1 MKLTPNHAPLY
12 GESVLSVL
20 LDDEHTIEKD
30 VAHYLV
36 FSGSSQHHLTSTH
49 RIDQNT
55 LQTITP
61 AHNCCETVKVVLCA
75 SKEGF
80 PVSVLAEEN
89 FQYVQ
94 DTAYDMAQFLVSSA
108 GSQEALNAIRIMDN
122 FRVSSDNVALL
133 DKNLTLKVQH
143 LVLPSMWNVLGPD
156 AKLPA
161 SIPRETLMHFAAR
174 LGLSRLA
181 SFLLQQPGGQEAL
194 GIANLDGATPVNL
207 AAQRGFHGLEELF
220 TQQKP
225 DAALPGDVTP
235 VVSSEDYSVRYQRH
249 LNVYMYTINNPQG
262 AECNSMEH
270 NISELQ
276 RYIESHRCEM
286 GTLSTP
292 SHQSQPGLSQP
303 VETVENL
310 RTEEGCKSNSTGIIA
325 QMPAEIP
332 VEQSACLKSA
342 PLESMPVDEEELT
355 DWCPEAKN
363 AKDQGNI
370 TENNIT
376 EPKLEDEAASSEAMS
391 LHLELEG
398 QQEESR
404 LMVDS
409 GNIASN
415 SALVQNASDG
425 ECDKNSL
432 SCDEAHVETTISSE
446 ELESSQVCALTEDA
460 PQGEMM
466 DSVMNVDSGSPD
478 NETIDSVTGLDDV
491 KVEPAPIEGSKSE
504 EVKNHVEL
512 VTDTNILS
520 DDSGSAEEYVQAT
533 DCQLNN
539 GSPPLTEQIAELKV
553 DMELSNDE
561 PSADVD
567 VSHFGAISE
576 TNVEADLEVKSDKM
590 FANSQDLISD
600 SDKECEG
607 VNHKMTEE
615 AETAQNLEM
624 SEMLY
629 SLDDITDYEQT
640 RPTSEGVL
648 LNVLESEPE
657 QNDDQLE
664 MDCLCDDEWSKQV
677 DALLETASDSSLG
690 EDHIVSTEIQ
700 SIVDVNKG
708 AFESEHIEVLSSS
721 DCSSEEEPSWLPV
734 AVESPTA
741 LNEGDGP
748 QGGKR
753 TLAFLSKPTDAVVY
767 PQNQEVLL
775 SIVEEPADYMVN
787 SSSDSEDHFQQNGE
801 PSIVDKEDAWVNED
815 NGLGS
820 EANGKNENFFLRDEK
835 INTIPLDTKAMQ
847 YPTDQKF
854 NTTLDA
860 NGNLETVALKE
871 GLPEDEVDSVQNLPE
886 DLVGFF
892 SELISRESWC
902 PDPAL
907 VQPKQSA
914 STAGYGRL
922 SEQQLVVEC
931 TSSMPVTGGPLCHS
945 DGAISDETTEAAEL
959 FMTVQDGQNVG
970 YEISGV
976 TTNSSTVG
984 DPEPC
989 EVTAA
994 LEADVFLPAGT
1005 VLELKEDNDRQS
1017 LSSTEQRDSRGSTGQ
1032 GDGCTVVCEAEEE
1045 KDSVADV
1052 PARASIFRPAV
1063 RPLSPFRRHSWGPGK
1078 NTGSETEINQRSS
1091 VRMLGDVVK
1100 RPPIHR
1106 RSMSWCP
1113 SEKRCLAMESEISY
1127 RSYSLEG
1134 LVHDNEVTKE
1144 TSHTVESVLRNS
1156 RDPRRGPVVNTDERG
1171 SLVSLTEEEMESDH
1185 SEGSVFENPKLTRAQ
1200 LRSAPLLTKS
1210 ISLQAISPPSI
1221 DSLRSSTS
1229 NSLGPSISEEDNSQV
1244 PPSPTRKD
1252 LEGKGSTKVSRTF
1265 SYLKNKMSSG
1275 KHKNKEKEKTKEKE
1289 VKDKDKKTVNGHVFT
1304 TIIAYRAPQCHQCN
1318 KAVASREAYLCTS
1331 CNAQVHKGCRDSLPS
1346 CNKIKQK
1353 QQKAPQAQDSSTLPT
1368 VVNMRNKTFQPKERP
1383 RSAIILQDDNP
1394 LNAPNRKMPLY
1405 RSLSKSMSI
1414 ANIAG
1419 PAIDETSLASWRVLS
1434 QSTDSLNHI
1443 KQVTESM
1450 ESLTDEDSA
1459 FVLHVP
1465 TGTDVLDGQLMGE
1478 FESDAKELEADSW
1491 SLVVDNNFVCQQK
1504 KEVIKRQ
1511 DVIYELMQTE
1521 MHHLRTLK
1529 IMSEIYSKGMT
1540 KELQFETSTV
1550 ERIFPC
1556 LEDLIDIHTQFF
1568 YRILEKRKESLVANS
1583 DRNFFIKKIGDTLVN
1598 QFSGPSAERMKK
1610 TYGKF
1615 CGQHNDAV
1623 NFCKELLAREK
1634 KFQAFVRK
1642 KMSSSIVRRLG
1653 IQECILLVTQR
1664 ITKYPVI
1671 VQRIIQHTKE
1681 NDDDHADLT
1690 KALAMIKEVI
1700 AAVDNKVS
1708 ECEKKT
1714 RLQEI
1719 HSRTETKAIMR
1730 LKSGQMFAKE
1740 DLIRRKLVH
1749 DGPVML
1755 KNAAGRLK
1763 EVQAVLL
1770 SDVLV
1775 FLQEK
1780 DQKYTFAA
1788 LDQKSTV
1795 VPLQKLIV
1803 REVAHEEKGLF
1814 LISAAAQVPE
1824 MYEVHASSKE
1834 ERTNWMQIIQQTT
1847 STMGQDEDEG
1857 IPSESEEDRRQLES
1871 RAKELKEKLQERD
1884 QQILSLL
1891 EEKLRLYKEM
1901 VETSGH
1907 EEASQSLNTRNFF
1920 RANLEDAPKGES
1932 LLKDAMK
1939 EVETLQNVLSLSFG
1953 GAIGQQ
1959 TASMAEQEGIT
1970 GHISLPRRAETFGG
1984 FDSHQ
1989 MSATKNGEK
1998 DEVEDGQDLR
2008 RTESDS
2014 VLKKGLTS
2022 NLLLPI
2028 RKNEYVLQKV
2038 LSLQQLLLGLQ
2049 AVVVQQDSF
2058 IEDQKQALSERSER
2072 LTRSSLRPNSL
2083 IEQEKQRSLEKHRQ
2097 ELANL
2102 KRQQAQHLEEKKKWE
2117 REWEMREKELGD
2129 QEAKV
2134 ALLNT
2139 ETVKLQKEVEKQR
2152 EELQLRKEEYQ
2163 QDLERLRATQKQLDK
2178 EKEQLKRKEELL
2190 THQRQDRLSH
2200 SDSLSSQAS
2209 DREITTP
2216 VGTLTEGSPS
2226 STKHYCNSLSQE
2238 RLDMHLTK
2246 EDTET
2251 SPSPPCK
2258 DSKQSN
2264 AKNLASQPRNTTS
2277 PTNNPLPPRLL
2288 KLAKPKEKKS
2298 KHRKGK
2304 GHRSG
2309 NLPPEYNPDVLPA
2322 ADGSM
2327 LNQKAPDKKHPAPEL
2342 QGNEEVFY
2350 C

>member
-1 MKLTPNHAPLY
+1 
-12 GESVLSVL
+12 
-20 LDDEHTIEKD
+20 
-30 VAHYLV
+30 
-36 FSGSSQHHLTSTH
+36 
-49 RIDQNT
+49 
-55 LQTITP
+55 
-61 AHNCCETVKVVLCA
+61 
-75 SKEGF
+75 
-80 PVSVLAEEN
+80 
-89 FQYVQ
+89 
-94 DTAYDMAQFLVSSA
+94 
-108 GSQEALNAIRIMDN
+108 
-122 FRVSSDNVALL
+122 
-133 DKNLTLKVQH
+133 
-143 LVLPSMWNVLGPD
+143 MWNVLGPD
-156 AKLPA
+156 SKLPA

-174 LGLSRLA
+174 LGLSKLA

-194 GIANLDGATPVNL
+194 GITNLDGATPVNL

-220 TQQKP
+220 AQQKP
-225 DAALPGDVTP
+225 DAVLPGDVTP
-235 VVSSEDYSVRYQRH
+235 IVSSEDYSVRYQRH

-262 AECNSMEH
+262 AELNSMEH

-276 RYIESHRCEM
+276 RYIQSHRCEM
-286 GTLSTP
+286 DALSIP
-292 SHQSQPGLSQP
+292 SHLPQPELPQP
-303 VETVENL
+303 VEGVGNVRAAEG
-310 RTEEGCKSNSTGIIA
+310 EEGCESNSTCIIA
-325 QMPAEIP
+325 QTPAEIP
-332 VEQSACLKSA
+332 AEQSACLKSM
-342 PLESMPVDEEELT
+342 PQENMPVDEELT
-355 DWCPEAKN
+355 DWCPEARDTKG
-363 AKDQGNI
+363 QENI
-370 TENNIT
+370 TENHIT
-376 EPKLEDEAASSEAMS
+376 EQTLEDGAASYEAMS
-391 LHLELEG
+391 THPELEG

-409 GNIASN
+409 GNTASN
-415 SALVQNASDG
+415 GALAQNASDG
-425 ECDKNSL
+425 ECNKTSL
-432 SCDEAHVETTISSE
+432 SCDQACVETTTTSE
-446 ELESSQVCALTEDA
+446 ELHSSKECALQEDD
-460 PQGEMM
+460 PCGEMT
-466 DSVMNVDSGSPD
+466 DGVVLNVNSVSPD
-478 NETIDSVTGLDDV
+478 GETVDFVKSLNEANA
-491 KVEPAPIEGSKSE
+491 EPALVEESKFE
-504 EVKNHVEL
+504 EAKHHGEL
-512 VTDTNILS
+512 VTDEHALS
-520 DDSGSAEEYVQAT
+520 NDSGSAEEYVQVA
-533 DCQLNN
+533 DCPLSN
-539 GSPPLTEQIAELKV
+539 GCPPLSEQTADVQLG
-553 DMELSNDE
+553 NDE
-561 PSADVD
+561 PSANADS
-567 VSHFGAISE
+567 SHFGPISE
-576 TNVEADLEVKSDKM
+576 ANVEVVSEVKHDQM
-590 FANSQDLISD
+590 FPNSQDLIGD
-600 SDKECEG
+600 SNKEHEG
-607 VNHKMTEE
+607 VTHKMTEG
-615 AETAQNLEM
+615 AEPEQNVGVPKM
-624 SEMLY
+624 PH
-629 SLDDITDYEQT
+629 SLNDVEECEQSL
-640 RPTSEGVL
+640 PTSEGPL
-648 LNVLESEPE
+648 SNALESEPE

-677 DALLETASDSSLG
+677 DALLETAFDSSLS
-690 EDHIVSTEIQ
+690 EDHTVPTEIQ
-700 SIVDVNKG
+700 SIADLKKG
-708 AFESEHIEVLSSS
+708 ASQSECVEVSLSTE
-721 DCSSEEEPSWLPV
+721 CSEEEEPSWLPV
-734 AVESPTA
+734 EPESPTIH
-741 LNEGDGP
+741 NEGYGP
-748 QGGKR
+748 QGAKR
-753 TLAFLSKPTDAVVY
+753 TLEFLFNSTDAVVY
-767 PQNQEVLL
+767 SQNQEVLL
-775 SIVEEPADYMVN
+775 SIVEEPADYMAN
-787 SSSDSEDHFQQNGE
+787 SSSDSEEHSQQNGK
-801 PSIVDKEDAWVNED
+801 PLVVDQEDAWASEREWIW
-815 NGLGS
+815 S
-820 EANGKNENFFLRDEK
+820 EAKGKNENFFLRGGE
-835 INTIPLDTKAMQ
+835 INTLSLDTKAMQ
-847 YPTDQKF
+847 GPADRKF
-854 NTTLDA
+854 STMLDA
-860 NGNLETVALKE
+860 NGNVEAIALKD
-871 GLPEDEVDSVQNLPE
+871 GLQEDEVDGVQKLPE
-886 DLVGFF
+886 DLADIV

-902 PDPAL
+902 PDPTL
-907 VQPKQSA
+907 VQPNQSTSA
-914 STAGYGRL
+914 AEYGRL
-922 SEQQLVVEC
+922 SEQQLVAC
-931 TSSMPVTGGPLCHS
+931 TSSVPVTGDPLCHS
-945 DGAISDETTEAAEL
+945 DGRLSDGTTATADL
-959 FMTVQDGQNVG
+959 FMKVQDGQNIG

-976 TTNSSTVG
+976 TTDTSTVG
-984 DPEPC
+984 DLEPS
-989 EVTAA
+989 EVKSA
-994 LEADVFLPAGT
+994 LEGDIFLPTGA
-1005 VLELKEDNDRQS
+1005 VLELRADNDRSS
-1017 LSSTEQRDSRGSTGQ
+1017 LSSTEQSDSRGSTGQ
-1032 GDGCTVVCEAEEE
+1032 GEACAVVYEAEEE

-1052 PARASIFRPAV
+1052 PTRASIFRPSI

-1078 NTGSETEINQRSS
+1078 NTGSEAEINQRSS
-1091 VRMLGDVVK
+1091 VRMLGDTVK
-1100 RPPIHR
+1100 RPPTHR
-1106 RSMSWCP
+1106 
-1113 SEKRCLAMESEISY
+1113 

-1134 LVHDNEVTKE
+1134 LVHDSEVTKE
-1144 TSHTVESVLRNS
+1144 TSHAVESVLRNS
-1156 RDPRRGPVVNTDERG
+1156 RDPRRAPIISTDERG

-1185 SEGSVFENPKLTRAQ
+1185 SEGSVFENPKLMRVQ
-1200 LRSAPLLTKS
+1200 PHSAPPLTKS
-1210 ISLQAISPPSI
+1210 ISLQAIGPPSTDKPGRSRPKKRI
-1221 DSLRSSTS
+1221 SFSLNISPLLLKPKTVFSLGSSSSDDESHSFRSSTS
-1229 NSLGPSISEEDNSQV
+1229 NSLGPSISEEDYSQM

-1252 LEGKGSTKVSRTF
+1252 LEGKGSTKVYRTF

-1289 VKDKDKKTVNGHVFT
+1289 GKDKDKKTVNGHSFT
-1304 TIIAYRAPQCHQCN
+1304 AILAFRAPQCHQCN
-1318 KAVASREAYLCTS
+1318 KAITSREAYLCTS
-1331 CNAQVHKGCRDSLPS
+1331 CNAQVHKSCRDSLPS

-1383 RSAIILQDDNP
+1383 RSAIILQDDN
-1394 LNAPNRKMPLY
+1394 LLTAPNRKMPLY

-1419 PAIDETSLASWRVLS
+1419 PAIDENSLTTWRVLS

-1459 FVLHVP
+1459 FVLHIP
-1465 TGTDVLDGQLMGE
+1465 TGTDVMDGQLMGE

-1491 SLVVDNNFVCQQK
+1491 SLVVDNSFVCQQK

-1540 KELQFETSTV
+1540 KELQLETSTV

-1568 YRILEKRKESLVANS
+1568 NRILEKRKESLVANS
-1583 DRNFFIKKIGDTLVN
+1583 DRNFFIKKIGDILMN

-1615 CGQHNDAV
+1615 CGQHNEAV

-1708 ECEKKT
+1708 EYEKKT

-1749 DGPVML
+1749 DGPVTL
-1755 KNAAGRLK
+1755 KSSTGRLK

-1770 SDVLV
+1770 SDLLV

-1780 DQKYTFAA
+1780 DQKYNFAT

-1803 REVAHEEKGLF
+1803 REIAHEEKGLF
-1814 LISAAAQVPE
+1814 LISAAAQAPE
-1824 MYEVHASSKE
+1824 MYEVHTSSKE
-1834 ERTNWMQIIQQTT
+1834 ERTNWMQIIQQTA

-1891 EEKLRLYKEM
+1891 EEKLRLYKEIA
-1901 VETSGH
+1901 ETSGH
-1907 EEASQSLNTRNFF
+1907 EEASRSLIARSFF
-1920 RANLEDAPKGES
+1920 RANSEDAPKGES

-1939 EVETLQNVLSLSFG
+1939 EVETLQNALSSSFG

-1959 TASMAEQEGIT
+1959 TAGMSEQEGIT

-2014 VLKKGLTS
+2014 VLKKGLTT
-2022 NLLLPI
+2022 NLLLPM

-2038 LSLQQLLLGLQ
+2038 LTLQQLLLGLQ

-2058 IEDQKQALSERSER
+2058 IEDQKQALSDRSER
-2072 LTRSSLRPNSL
+2072 LTRPSLRTNSL

-2097 ELANL
+2097 ELTNL
-2102 KRQQAQHLEEKKKWE
+2102 KRQQAQHLEEKRKWE
-2117 REWEMREKELGD
+2117 REREVREKELGER
-2129 QEAKV
+2129 EARV
-2134 ALLNT
+2134 ALHDT
-2139 ETVKLQKEVEKQR
+2139 ETARLQMEVEKQR

-2163 QDLERLRATQKQLDK
+2163 QDLERLRTTQKQLDK
-2178 EKEQLKRKEELL
+2178 EKEQLKKKEELL

-2209 DREITTP
+2209 DREVSTSMGALTDGTP
-2216 VGTLTEGSPS
+2216 SL
-2226 STKHYCNSLSQE
+2226 TKHLSSNSLNQE
-2238 RLDMHLTK
+2238 RLDVHLKK

-2251 SPSPPCK
+2251 SSSPPWQ
-2258 DSKQSN
+2258 DSTQSN
-2264 AKNLASQPRNTTS
+2264 AKNLTGQPRNT
-2277 PTNNPLPPRLL
+2277 TNNPLPPRLL

-2309 NLPPEYNPDVLPA
+2309 NLPSEYSSDVLPA
-2322 ADGSM
+2322 ADSST
-2327 LNQKAPDKKHPAPEL
+2327 LHQKVPDKKHPANEL
-2342 QGNEEVFY
+2342 LGNEEVFY

>member
-1 MKLTPNHAPLY
+1 MKLAPDHAPLY

-20 LDDEHTIEKD
+20 LDDEHTVEED

-36 FSGSSQHHLTSTH
+36 FSGSSQHHLTSTQ
-49 RIDQNT
+49 RINQNT
-55 LQTITP
+55 LQTVAP

-80 PVSVLAEEN
+80 PISVLAEEN

-94 DTAYDMAQFLVSSA
+94 DAAYDMAQFLVSSA
-108 GSQEALNAIRIMDN
+108 GSQEALNAIRIIDN

-133 DKNLTLKVQH
+133 DKNLTLEVQH

-156 AKLPA
+156 SKLPA

-194 GIANLDGATPVNL
+194 GIPNLDGATPINL
-207 AAQRGFHGLEELF
+207 AAQRGFHGLQELF

-225 DAALPGDVTP
+225 AAALPADVTP
-235 VVSSEDYSVRYQRH
+235 IVSSEDCSVRYQRH
-249 LNVYMYTINNPQG
+249 LNVYMYTVNNPQG

-276 RYIESHRCEM
+276 RYIQSHRCEM
-286 GTLSTP
+286 DPLSTP
-292 SHQSQPGLSQP
+292 SLQSQPELSQP
-303 VETVENL
+303 VEPVENV
-310 RTEEGCKSNSTGIIA
+310 RTEESEEDCKSKNTCIIA
-325 QMPAEIP
+325 QTLTEIP
-332 VEQSACLKSA
+332 VEQD
-342 PLESMPVDEEELT
+342 SMLTDELT
-355 DWCPEAKN
+355 DQCPEAKTAN
-363 AKDQGNI
+363 GQKNI
-370 TENNIT
+370 TGDDISEV
-376 EPKLEDEAASSEAMS
+376 KLEDEAASYEVTCMQ
-391 LHLELEG
+391 LELEG
-398 QQEESR
+398 QREESR

-409 GNIASN
+409 GNLAGN

-432 SCDEAHVETTISSE
+432 SCDAAHVETTVSSE
-446 ELESSQVCALTEDA
+446 ELHSCQECVLRDDI
-460 PQGEMM
+460 PQGDMM
-466 DSVMNVDSGSPD
+466 DTVKIVNSNSPD
-478 NETIDSVTGLDDV
+478 SETIDPVKSLDQAE
-491 KVEPAPIEGSKSE
+491 VEPAPIKEKKPE
-504 EVKNHVEL
+504 EAKECVEL
-512 VTDTNILS
+512 VTDENTQS
-520 DDSGSAEEYVQAT
+520 DDSGSAEGGVQMT
-533 DCQLNN
+533 GCQAVQLSN
-539 GSPPLTEQIAELKV
+539 GSPPFAAQIVEVKV
-553 DMELSNDE
+553 DVELSNDRL
-561 PSADVD
+561 SADVD
-567 VSHFGAISE
+567 DSHVGVTNE
-576 TNVEADLEVKSDKM
+576 TDVEVGFEVKNDFLDEM
-590 FANSQDLISD
+590 CVNSRNLICD

-607 VNHKMTEE
+607 VNHNMTEE
-615 AETAQNLEM
+615 AEPVQNLEM
-624 SEMLY
+624 SEILQ
-629 SLDDITDYEQT
+629 SFNDIEEYEQT
-640 RPTSEGVL
+640 HPTSEVL
-648 LNVLESEPE
+648 LVNVLESEPE

-664 MDCLCDDEWSKQV
+664 MDCPCDDEWSKQV

-690 EDHIVSTEIQ
+690 EDHIVPTEIQ
-700 SIVDVNKG
+700 LIEDLKKG
-708 AFESEHIEVLSSS
+708 TSQGECIE
-721 DCSSEEEPSWLPV
+721 CISEEEPPCLPV
-734 AVESPTA
+734 ALGSPTA
-741 LNEGDGP
+741 LHEDDEP
-748 QGGKR
+748 QAAKK
-753 TLAFLSKPTDAVVY
+753 TLEFLSKSIDAVVY
-767 PQNQEVLL
+767 SQNQEVLL
-775 SIVEEPADYMVN
+775 SIVEEPADYMGN
-787 SSSDSEDHFQQNGE
+787 SSSDSEDQFQNNGK
-801 PSIVDKEDAWVNED
+801 PSVVDEVKEDAWVTEG
-815 NGLGS
+815 NGLGGTT
-820 EANGKNENFFLRDEK
+820 NGKNEDIFLGDEK
-835 INTIPLDTKAMQ
+835 VDISLDTKVIQ
-847 YPTDQKF
+847 DPTDRQF
-854 NTTLDA
+854 DTVLDA
-860 NGNLETVALKE
+860 NGNLEPVGLKE
-871 GLPEDEVDSVQNLPE
+871 GLPEDEVDSAQKPPE
-886 DLVGFF
+886 DLADFD
-892 SELISRESWC
+892 SELISRDSWC
-902 PDPAL
+902 PDPTL
-907 VQPKQSA
+907 VQPKQSTE
-914 STAGYGRL
+914 TAEYGQL

-931 TSSMPVTGGPLCHS
+931 TSSMLVTADPSCHS
-945 DGAISDETTEAAEL
+945 DGLISDETTEAADL
-959 FMTVQDGQNVG
+959 YTKVGDGQNVG
-970 YEISGV
+970 YGLSGV
-976 TTNSSTVG
+976 TTTSSTVG
-984 DPEPC
+984 DPEPS
-989 EVTAA
+989 EVAA
-994 LEADVFLPAGT
+994 VLEGDEFLPLGA
-1005 VLELKEDNDRQS
+1005 VLEMREDNDRRS
-1017 LSSTEQRDSRGSTGQ
+1017 LSSTEQRDSRGSA

-1045 KDSVADV
+1045 KDSVAEV
-1052 PARASIFRPAV
+1052 PARVSIFRPSI
-1063 RPLSPFRRHSWGPGK
+1063 RSLSPFRRHSWGPGK

-1113 SEKRCLAMESEISY
+1113 SEKQCLTMESDISY

-1134 LVHDNEVTKE
+1134 LVADNEVTKE
-1144 TSHTVESVLRNS
+1144 PSHTVESVLRNS
-1156 RDPRRGPVVNTDERG
+1156 RDPRRAPIVSNDERG

-1185 SEGSVFENPKLTRAQ
+1185 SEGSVFDNPKLTRAQ
-1200 LRSAPLLTKS
+1200 LRSAPPLTKS
-1210 ISLQAISPPSI
+1210 ISLQAITPPST

-1229 NSLGPSISEEDNSQV
+1229 NSLGPSISEEDYSQV

-1252 LEGKGSTKVSRTF
+1252 LEGKGSTKVYRTF

-1275 KHKNKEKEKTKEKE
+1275 KHKNKEKEKSKDKEA
-1289 VKDKDKKTVNGHVFT
+1289 KDKDRKTVNGHIFT
-1304 TIIAYRAPQCHQCN
+1304 AILAFRSPQCHQCN
-1318 KAVASREAYLCTS
+1318 KTITSREAYLCTN

-1353 QQKAPQAQDSSTLPT
+1353 QQRAPQAQDSSTLPT
-1368 VVNMRNKTFQPKERP
+1368 DVTMRNKTFQPKERP
-1383 RSAIILQDDNP
+1383 RSAIILQDDNL

-1450 ESLTDEDSA
+1450 ESLTDE
-1459 FVLHVP
+1459 
-1465 TGTDVLDGQLMGE
+1465 GTDVMDGQLMGE

-1529 IMSEIYSKGMT
+1529 IMSDVYSKGMM

-1568 YRILEKRKESLVANS
+1568 NRILEKKKESLVVSS
-1583 DRNFFIKKIGDTLVN
+1583 DRNFFIKKIGDVLVN

-1610 TYGKF
+1610 IYGKF

-1642 KMSSSIVRRLG
+1642 KMTSSVVRRLG

-1749 DGPVML
+1749 DGPVTL
-1755 KNAAGRLK
+1755 KAAAGRLK

-1814 LISAAAQVPE
+1814 LISAATQVPE
-1824 MYEVHASSKE
+1824 MYELHASSKE

-1901 VETSGH
+1901 AEASGQ
-1907 EEASQSLNTRNFF
+1907 EEASQSLIIRPFF
-1920 RANLEDAPKGES
+1920 RANSEDAPKGES

-1939 EVETLQNVLSLSFG
+1939 EVETLQNLLSLSFG

-1959 TASMAEQEGIT
+1959 AASSAEQEGIT
-1970 GHISLPRRAETFGG
+1970 GHVSLPRRAETFGG

-1989 MSATKNGEK
+1989 MSAAKNGEK
-1998 DEVEDGQDLR
+1998 DEAEDGQDLR

-2014 VLKKGLTS
+2014 VLKKGLTA

-2028 RKNEYVLQKV
+2028 RKNEYVLQRV
-2038 LSLQQLLLGLQ
+2038 LSLHQLLLGLQ

-2102 KRQQAQHLEEKKKWE
+2102 KRQQAQHLEEKRKWE
-2117 REWEMREKELGD
+2117 REWESREKELRER
-2129 QEAKV
+2129 EARV
-2134 ALLNT
+2134 TQHDAD
-2139 ETVKLQKEVEKQR
+2139 TVRLQKEVEKQKD
-2152 EELQLRKEEYQ
+2152 ELQSRREEYQ
-2163 QDLERLRATQKQLDK
+2163 QDLERLRATQKQLEK
-2178 EKEQLKRKEELL
+2178 EKEQLRRKEEQL
-2190 THQRQDRLSH
+2190 THQRQDCLSH

-2216 VGTLTEGSPS
+2216 ISAFTEGSPS
-2226 STKHYCNSLSQE
+2226 SPKHLSCNSLNQE
-2238 RLDMHLTK
+2238 RLDMHLTMRDM
-2246 EDTET
+2246 ES
-2251 SPSPPCK
+2251 SPSPPWK
-2258 DSKQSN
+2258 DSTQSK
-2264 AKNLASQPRNTTS
+2264 AKNLTSQPRNTTNQ
-2277 PTNNPLPPRLL
+2277 TNNPIPPRLL

-2309 NLPPEYNPDVLPA
+2309 NLPHEYHPDVLQA
-2322 ADGSM
+2322 ADSSQH
-2327 LNQKAPDKKHPAPEL
+2327 NQTTSDKKHPTTEL
-2342 QGNEEVFY
+2342 LGNEEVFY